1 MNNKSKNLKFKPVR
15 IFKEF
20 KLNNQLLMKE
30 KLYKPMGYILK
41 KHKKLNQ
48 TIK

>member
-1 MNNKSKNLKFKPVR
+1 MNNKSKSLKFKQVR

-20 KLNNQLLMKE
+20 KFNNQLLMKE

-41 KHKKLNQ
+41 KHKK
-48 TIK
+48 